1 VEALIQSIAQTKDAA
16 QAAKLNE
23 QKIALQ
29 SQHPGFHQQVY
40 QYHVDSKRWKEA
52 GRLPY
57 ATPVT
62 TIAVPWKQWVF
73 IPSGEVKA
81 GVRSPYIISVKLHW
95 L

>member
-1 VEALIQSIAQTKDAA
+1 MWIV
-16 QAAKLNE
+16 
-23 QKIALQ
+23 
-29 SQHPGFHQQVY
+29 
-40 QYHVDSKRWKEA
+40 SKRWKEA